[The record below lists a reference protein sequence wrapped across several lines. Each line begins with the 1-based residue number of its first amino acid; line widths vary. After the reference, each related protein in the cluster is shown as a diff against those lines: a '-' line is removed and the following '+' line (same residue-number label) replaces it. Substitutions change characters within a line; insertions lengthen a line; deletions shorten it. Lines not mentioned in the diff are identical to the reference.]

1 MPDDDDDDDGPKDV
15 GRPVGI
21 SEAEIPV
28 VVLPSL
34 SLRARSLSE
43 LLGAGCD
50 ELDGLGLYGCES
62 WWAPLRLGRT
72 GLLTLKPSPSGEG
85 TSCVC

>member
-1 MPDDDDDDDGPKDV
+1 MPDEDDDDGPKDV

-21 SEAEIPV
+21 SEAETPV

-34 SLRARSLSE
+34 SLRARSLPE
-43 LLGAGCD
+43 LLVAGCD

-62 WWAPLRLGRT
+62 
-72 GLLTLKPSPSGEG
+72 
-85 TSCVC
+85 

>member
-21 SEAEIPV
+21 SEAGTPV
-28 VVLPSL
+28 VVPPSL
-34 SLRARSLSE
+34 SLRARSLPE

-50 ELDGLGLYGCES
+50 ELDGFGLYGCES
-62 WWAPLRLGRT
+62 
-72 GLLTLKPSPSGEG
+72 
-85 TSCVC
+85 